1 MTEHLPRVSAL
12 GWGVKQSFRTYVE
25 AAGGLIEARD
35 GAQRTADGG
44 FTFAA
49 APGGEL
55 RLDADG
61 RLAGRGAFLGEVRF
75 EAHGGMLSVCLADPM
90 LEIGPS
96 GAVITVAD
104 SSARDYRL
112 EVAQLDL
119 GAMTSGDSGEIVI
132 PATVSIYGS
141 QWLGDHYPPRTPLDP
156 VRLILAPR
164 RGFPAQAP
172 HDPGPPCG
180 V

>member
-1 MTEHLPRVSAL
+1 MTEHLPRVTAL
-12 GWGVKQSFRTYVE
+12 SWGVKQSFRTYVE
-25 AAGGLIEARD
+25 ATGGVIEARD
-35 GAQRTADGG
+35 GAERADDGA

-49 APGGEL
+49 APGGDL

-61 RLAGRGAFLGEVRF
+61 RLEGQGAFLGEVRF

-96 GAVITVAD
+96 GAVVTVAD

-119 GAMTSGDSGEIVI
+119 GAMTSGEAGEIVI
-132 PATVSIYGS
+132 PATVSIHGS
-141 QWLGDHYPPRTPLDP
+141 QLLGDHYPPRTPLDP

-164 RGFPAQAP
+164 
-172 HDPGPPCG
+172 
-180 V
+180 